1 MRFAWKKTSGLSLVR
16 CVYGTLLDVQYPDG
30 SPCSDWRMVKCGEKP
45 GVITVHAA
53 EDGSGK
59 ERIIFDPLT
68 ADETERARIHTGPG
82 EVSWNRYGLL
92 RIRTDSN
99 IYTFHQVL
107 LPLTE
112 GKCLG
117 LVCDTNFLSFMQD
130 METSDAA
137 VINIPDPRVKGPWT
151 DMSDILYA
159 EDIFI
164 FRLPGSELSGVE
176 TFERMG
182 QLKTDVCSFV
192 GLTDAETVIVRCQY
206 GTDLAYVRSAAML
219 ILGWLVGMYRE

>member
-1 MRFAWKKTSGLSLVR
+1 MK
-16 CVYGTLLDVQYPDG
+16 
-30 SPCSDWRMVKCGEKP
+30 KCGEKP

-53 EDGSGK
+53 EDGSGR
-59 ERIIFDPLT
+59 ERIYFDTLITDPKH
-68 ADETERARIHTGPG
+68 RPHIHTGPG
-82 EVSWNRYGLL
+82 EISQSSYGLL
-92 RIRTDSN
+92 RIRTDDA

-117 LVCDTNFLSFMQD
+117 LVCDTDFPSFMRD
-130 METSDAA
+130 MGTTDAA

-159 EDIFI
+159 EDIYT
-164 FRLPGSELSGVE
+164 FRLPESGLSGAK
-176 TFERMG
+176 TFDSIG
-182 QLKTDVCSFV
+182 KLKTDVCSFA
-192 GLTDAETVIVRCQY
+192 GLTEAETVVVRCQY

-219 ILGWLVGMYRE
+219 ILGWLVEMYRE